1 MIYILYNPFADNNNG
16 ENNVKTMLKSMK
28 KEYQEGILISLKDL
42 DYKEFFSKLHEE
54 DKVILFGGDGTLNR
68 FVNEVYNKYQLPC
81 KFFLH
86 RAGTGNDFAFDN
98 ENEFDEEGLLYLNE
112 KIKFLPKI
120 IVKGK
125 EYYFV
130 NGIGYGIDGECC
142 RVADELK
149 AKGKKKINYTS
160 ITIKLLLFKYKGPN
174 AHVIVDGKEY
184 NFKKTIL
191 AASMFGRYY
200 GGGMKVAPMQDRN
213 SKLLTFCGFTCKRGK
228 IGTLIIFPSIFKG
241 EHIKYTDIT
250 TLVKG
255 KTIKVEFDKPMAL
268 QIDGEVIKD
277 VTSYVATTEY

>member
-1 MIYILYNPFADNNNG
+1 MIYILFNPFADNNNG
-16 ENNVKTMLKSMK
+16 ENNVKTTLKTMK

-42 DYKEFFSKLHEE
+42 DYKEFFSKLDKE

-68 FVNEVYNKYQLPC
+68 FVNEVYRKYELPC

-86 RAGTGNDFAFDN
+86 IAGTGNDFANDTK
-98 ENEFDEEGLLYLNE
+98 EEFDEDGLLYLNE

-120 IVKGK
+120 RVKGQ

-142 RVADELK
+142 RVADEMK
-149 AKGKKKINYTS
+149 AKGKKKINYTK
-160 ITIKLLLFKYKGPN
+160 IVIKLLLFKYKCPN
-174 AHVIVDGKEY
+174 AHVLVDGKEY
-184 NFKKTIL
+184 NFSKTIL

-200 GGGMKVAPMQDRN
+200 GGGMKVAPDQDRN
-213 SKLLTFCGFTCKRGK
+213 SKLLTFCGFTRKRGK
-228 IGTLIIFPSIFKG
+228 LGTLIIFPSIFTG
-241 EHIKYTDIT
+241 EHVKYTDIT
-250 TLVKG
+250 TLIKG
-255 KTIKVEFDKPMAL
+255 KTIEVSFDRPMAL